1 MIELLIAISLLG
13 LLLLGA
19 LVERI
24 IKADRGVKLERH
36 RSRAEGLGDLLNY
49 AAVVDDGVIIG
60 KNGAFMAAWVYSGAD
75 NESSTEEERELVS
88 YRINQAL
95 ARLGSGWMIHVD
107 AVRHPTPNY
116 SERSKSYFPDPVSA
130 AIDEERRAMCEHRG
144 NLYEGQ
150 FVLTLTYFPPLLA
163 EQRFVALLFDD
174 DAAKASKKTHTR
186 ALLEQFKREVET
198 IETRLSSAFKLSRL
212 GLETELEEDGTVAG
226 FEGFLSHLHFCVT
239 GLRHRIRLP
248 ENPIYIDKL
257 IGGQELW
264 GGVTPRIGRKFV
276 RVVAIDGFPLESQ
289 PGMLSGLAEL
299 AVEYRWS
306 TRYIFLDRHESLSA
320 LDKFRAKWKQK
331 EIGFWSQVFHLPT
344 TKVNQDAVNMVA
356 DADAAITEVS
366 SGEVGMGY
374 YTSVVVLMD
383 EDRLRVEA
391 AGRQIEKAINNLGFT
406 ARVESVNTLD
416 AFLGS
421 LPGHGVENVRRP
433 LLHTLNWAD
442 LLPVSTIYPGE
453 DKAPCPFYPPD
464 SPPLMHCVTTGSSPF
479 RLNLHVRDLGH
490 TMMFG
495 PTASGKSTHLA
506 LIMAQLRR
514 YKGMRIFAFDKGMSL
529 YALTKAMGG
538 DHYQIGG
545 DAERLAFAPLQYL
558 ETRSDRAWA
567 LEWLETI
574 LQLNRVEPSPN
585 QRKEIV
591 DALANMI
598 AQGHHTISDFLSTV
612 QDDQIRS
619 ALSDYTVDK
628 SLGHVFDA
636 ANDGLGMSDLMT
648 FEIEELMNLNERFAL
663 PILLYLFRRIER
675 SLRGQP
681 AAIILDEAWLMLQHE
696 AFREKIREWLKVLRK
711 ANCIVILATQ
721 NVSDAVR
728 SGILDVINEAT
739 PTKLYLPNAHALG
752 EDASAL
758 YRRLGL
764 NRKQIEIL
772 AKAIPKQQYYYV
784 SERGR
789 RLYELA
795 LGPLTLAFCG
805 VSDKDSVAEV
815 MKYETQYGDDW
826 VHEWLRGKDLS
837 LTDYVRVDRFEQ
849 RQLAGGI
856 AVK

>member
-1 MIELLIAISLLG
+1 MIWLMIAISVLG

-24 IKADRGVKLERH
+24 IKADRTMKLERH

-60 KNGAFMAAWVYSGAD
+60 KNGAFMTGWIYTGAD
-75 NESSTEEERELVS
+75 NESSTEEERELLS

-107 AVRHPTPNY
+107 AIRCPTANY
-116 SERSKSYFPDPVSA
+116 SKRSQSYFPDPVSA

-150 FVLTLTYFPPLLA
+150 FVLTVSYFPPLLA

-174 DAAKASKKTHTR
+174 DAAKASKKTQTQQ
-186 ALLEQFKREVET
+186 LLEQFKREVET

-212 GLETELEEDGTVAG
+212 GLKTQLEENGTVAE
-226 FEGFLSHLHFCVT
+226 FDEFLSHLQFCIT

-264 GGVTPRIGRKFV
+264 GGVTPRVGRKFV
-276 RVVAIDGFPLESQ
+276 QVVAIDGFPLESQ
-289 PGMLSGLAEL
+289 PGMLTELAEL
-299 AVEYRWS
+299 PVEYRWS
-306 TRYIFLDRHESLSA
+306 SRYIFLDRHEA
-320 LDKFRAKWKQK
+320 LTALEKYRAKWEQK
-331 EIGFWSQVFHLPT
+331 RIGFWSQVFHLPT
-344 TKVNQDAVNMVA
+344 TKVNQDAINMVA
-356 DADAAITEVS
+356 DADTAITEIN

-374 YTSVVVLMD
+374 YTSAVILMD
-383 EDRLRVEA
+383 EDRQRVEA
-391 AGRQIEKAINNLGFT
+391 VSRQIEKAINNLGFT

-416 AFLGS
+416 AFFGS
-421 LPGHGVENVRRP
+421 LPGHGVENMRRP

-442 LLPVSTIYPGE
+442 LLPTSTIPSGE
-453 DKAPCPFYPPD
+453 STAPCPFYPPD

-495 PTASGKSTHLA
+495 PTSAGKSTHLA

-514 YKGMRIFAFDKGMSL
+514 YKDMRIFVFDKGLSL
-529 YALTKAMGG
+529 YALTKAMRGN
-538 DHYQIGG
+538 HYQIGG
-545 DAERLAFAPLQYL
+545 DVERLAFAPLQYL

-574 LQLNRVEPSPN
+574 LRLNSVEPSPN

-591 DALANMI
+591 ESLANMI

-612 QDDQIRS
+612 QDNDIRS

-628 SLGHVFDA
+628 PLGHVFDA
-636 ANDGLGMSDLMT
+636 TSDGLGMSDLMT

-675 SLRGQP
+675 SLKGQP
-681 AAIILDEAWLMLQHE
+681 AAIILDEAWLMLQHDV
-696 AFREKIREWLKVLRK
+696 FREKIRQWLRVLRK
-711 ANCIVILATQ
+711 ANCIVIMATQ

-739 PTKLYLPNAHALG
+739 PTKIYLPNAHALG
-752 EDASAL
+752 EDAMAL

-772 AKAIPKQQYYYV
+772 ATAIPKQQYYYV

-815 MKYETQYGDDW
+815 MQHETQYGSNW
-826 VHEWLRGKDLS
+826 VHEWLRRKGLS
-837 LTDYVRVDRFEQ
+837 LSDYVRADEFEKIK
-849 RQLAGGI
+849 LAG
-856 AVK
+856 AVR